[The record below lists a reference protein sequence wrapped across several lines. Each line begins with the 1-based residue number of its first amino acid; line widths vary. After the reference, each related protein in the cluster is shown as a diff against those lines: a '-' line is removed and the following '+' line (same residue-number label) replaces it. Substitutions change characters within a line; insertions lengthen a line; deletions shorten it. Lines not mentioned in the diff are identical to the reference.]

1 MSILEENKAVQWFK
15 NAVKK
20 VVSKIPEGMVDVTQ
34 SKYPPIG
41 EIGLFKYDP
50 KWKDDDNV
58 LPYYDVNPLVLIV
71 KFEGPENFFGINLH
85 YIPPPMRK
93 KIIAEMV
100 KLKKASNGDQKAY
113 IKKVM
118 PLLTA
123 YGDSALF
130 GHTFKHY
137 LSSHVQSKFAIIKPS
152 YWTLVGRLPL
162 QDFKKASQ
170 QQVWNDATKAKT
182 NKARKKW
189 DKVFGIKTKRNKK

>member
-1 MSILEENKAVQWFK
+1 
-15 NAVKK
+15 
-20 VVSKIPEGMVDVTQ
+20 
-34 SKYPPIG
+34 
-41 EIGLFKYDP
+41 
-50 KWKDDDNV
+50 
-58 LPYYDVNPLVLIV
+58 
-71 KFEGPENFFGINLH
+71 
-85 YIPPPMRK
+85 
-93 KIIAEMV
+93 MV